1 MLSSSSDTV
10 VPNRISALWPLN
22 VVPSY
27 NPLTKRT
34 WSSINCE
41 TSNDASASN
50 CCGLAG
56 CCTSLA
62 KFECSGGAAD
72 TTCTIQVR
80 PIITSAKEVR
90 LFLCWFVVSRITHE
104 LLNRWLQDGSQL
116 RTDLLNIW
124 CRSRIFF
131 FPHSPYCTM
140 IGLGFSLLFCRGAWW
155 WSGLFEVQGYRVWYW
170 IRLDLIEGDC
180 WVLAE
185 RYAHYLVIL

>member
-27 NPLTKRT
+27 NPLTKST

-62 KFECSGGAAD
+62 KFECSGGAAE

-131 FPHSPYCTM
+131 FFS
-140 IGLGFSLLFCRGAWW
+140 FSLLYNDRIGFFFALLQGCLMMEWLI
-155 WSGLFEVQGYRVWYW
+155 WSTGLQSL
-170 IRLDLIEGDC
+170 ILD
-180 WVLAE
+180 
-185 RYAHYLVIL
+185 